1 MNYIEEKKTD
11 EFDMDK
17 IKVVCHLFLT
27 IDGIERS
34 HSYCGVPRREQPYHG
49 KWNGNKGMCK
59 CGLMK
64 CPMCVLAAEWR
75 KKGAMGL

>member
-17 IKVVCHLFLT
+17 INAVCHLFPALNE
-27 IDGIERS
+27 IES
-34 HSYCGVPRREQPYHG
+34 PTSYCGVPRREQAPHG
-49 KWNGNKGMCK
+49 KWYGNKGLCK

-64 CPMCVLAAEWR
+64 CPKCVLAAEWR